1 MSIFTRKGPLI
12 TFEFMEYLQE
22 ALKSNPEATT
32 LEILTYACNQT
43 GRSKKDL
50 EAIAVRLA
58 DEKVEQAAKTSDAK
72 SSEKGFGTSFLEWY
86 TKLSPDIMCLM
97 ATGFDYQ
104 KAEYL
109 YRHVDKAVVG
119 EILRAFSE
127 HSWNEAYLR
136 FEACLFGF
144 GGGYGNKGSKP
155 KGEEKVIDAR
165 DMDLND
171 LNALLMGGR

>member
-1 MSIFTRKGPLI
+1 MSIFTRKTPLI
-12 TFEFMEYLQE
+12 TFEFMEYLQD
-22 ALKSNPEATT
+22 ALKEDPEATT
-32 LEILTYACNQT
+32 LEILTYACDQT
-43 GRSKKDL
+43 GRSKKDM
-50 EAIAVRLA
+50 EAIAIRLA
-58 DEKVEQAAKTSDAK
+58 EEKEKQEVREPEAK

-104 KAEYL
+104 KAESL
-109 YRHVDKAVVG
+109 YKEVDKSVVE

-144 GGGYGNKGSKP
+144 GGGYGKKGSKP
-155 KGEEKVIDAR
+155 KGDENVIDTR
-165 DMDLND
+165 DMDVND
-171 LNALLMGGR
+171 LNSLLMGGR